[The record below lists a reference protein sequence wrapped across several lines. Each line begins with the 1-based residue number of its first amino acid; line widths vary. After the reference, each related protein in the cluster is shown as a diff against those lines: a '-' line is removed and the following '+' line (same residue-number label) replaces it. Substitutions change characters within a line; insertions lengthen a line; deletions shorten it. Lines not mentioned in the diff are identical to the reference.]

1 MPKQIVPTKMTIH
14 QVLELM
20 AEAPTKLDK
29 AKVLKEHE
37 SVALK
42 SILRG
47 AFDDSLEFNLPKGK
61 PPYEAARERDSR
73 PAVTHQS
80 VKRLTYFIKG
90 GTGDQIMPPK
100 RERMFISILETIM
113 EEDAELFIAMKDK
126 KMAGLYKGLSKKLVQ
141 DTWPSLIKE

>member
-1 MPKQIVPTKMTIH
+1 MPKQIVPTKMSIH

-20 AEAPTKLDK
+20 AEAPTKVDK
-29 AKVLKEHE
+29 AKVLKAHE

-47 AFDDSLEFNLPKGK
+47 AFDDSLEFNLPKGD
-61 PPYEAARERDSR
+61 PPFEPARERETR
-73 PAVTHQS
+73 AATTHQS

-90 GTGDQIMPPK
+90 SKGDNIMAPK
-100 RERMFISILETIM
+100 RERMFMAILETIM
-113 EEDAELFIAMKDK
+113 EEDAKIMIAMKDK